1 MESQL
6 PLPHRRSPAATLWLL
21 HCITAIALVTCSAS
35 GAKWTHGNEND
46 HLALLE
52 FKANIIDPLGVL
64 SSWNSSHH
72 ICEWFGVT
80 CGRRHRRVAR
90 LELKSQGLC
99 GTISPHIGNLSFLR
113 VLDLVNNS
121 FHSRIPLEVGRLS
134 RLQYFYLSN
143 NSLHG
148 SIPPSLSSCSNLVG
162 IRLSNN
168 KLEGQLPVDLG
179 FLSKL
184 KRLILGLNEL
194 NGVIP
199 ASIGNLTSLEHLVMQ
214 ENKLGGKIPDTLG
227 NLRNLKVLSLWDN
240 NLVGNIPSSV
250 TNISSMEV
258 LAVSHNR
265 LAGTLPL
272 DLGITLPN
280 IQYFS
285 IAINQFFG
293 PIPRSISNMSQLSSF
308 IIQSNNFTG
317 DVPSFQQMSNLYWFS
332 VADNYLG
339 SEQANDLN
347 FLCSLAN
354 STTLHRL
361 HISVNNFG
369 GAMPKCIGNM
379 SNTLNDFTLHG
390 NALSGTLPSSIGYL
404 VGLEVLSLSYN
415 SFSGIIPPE
424 IGSLN
429 KIKRLYLAICEFT
442 GEIPRTLGNLTV
454 MTILSLLGNNL
465 TGTIPSSLGKC
476 QSLLSLDLSENKLAG
491 AIPPEIMSLSS
502 LSIYADF
509 SENDLAGELPMEIG
523 NLKSLTQLDLSR
535 NRLLGEIPS
544 SLGSCMSLMFLSM
557 QDNMFTGPIP
567 STLSSLKGIQELNL
581 SHNRLSGQIPEFLK
595 DLNLS
600 ILDLSFNNFQ
610 GKLPKEGVF
619 ANSSATSVRGN
630 KELCGGLP
638 EYRLPKCQS
647 TGKSS
652 NGRVRNASIY
662 KVSGILATTLVF
674 LLLFFLWHRKQRKT
688 VASGASNDGFLKV
701 SYGDL
706 LKATDGF
713 SSANLI
719 GTGSF
724 GSVFRGV
731 LGLEQT
737 AIAVKVLNLDRHGA
751 SKSFIAECEALR
763 NIRHRNLVKVLT
775 ACSGSDYQ
783 GNDFK
788 ALVYE
793 FMVNGSLDEWLH
805 PPVGTSGEREDIQRE
820 LGLVQRVNIASDVA
834 CALDYLHHQ
843 CETPIV
849 HCDLKPSNILIDGEM
864 TGHVGDFGLVRFMPE
879 ATRELI
885 SDQTS
890 SIGVKGSLGYIAP
903 EYGAGA
909 EVSINGDVYS
919 YGILILEMFTGKRP
933 TDNMFGD
940 GLNFHSFAMAALPEQ
955 VLQIIDP
962 VLLGESQNEDESRGI
977 RRSRRSHERLLKIQE
992 CLVSIV
998 EIGVVCS
1005 SEVPRDRM
1013 SIGDVA
1019 AALQAIQNKLLGS

>member
-1 MESQL
+1 M
-6 PLPHRRSPAATLWLL
+6 
-21 HCITAIALVTCSAS
+21 
-35 GAKWTHGNEND
+35 
-46 HLALLE
+46 
-52 FKANIIDPLGVL
+52 
-64 SSWNSSHH
+64 
-72 ICEWFGVT
+72 
-80 CGRRHRRVAR
+80 
-90 LELKSQGLC
+90 
-99 GTISPHIGNLSFLR
+99 SPHIGNLSFLR
-113 VLDLVNNS
+113 VLHLENNS

-134 RLQYFYLSN
+134 RLGYFSLYN

-148 SIPPSLSSCSNLVG
+148 PIPPSLSSCSNLVS
-162 IRLSNN
+162 IILFNN
-168 KLEGQLPVDLG
+168 KLQGQLPVDLG

-184 KRLILGLNEL
+184 KRLSLGLKEL

-199 ASIGNLTSLEHLVMQ
+199 ASIGNLTSLVYLFMQ
-214 ENKLGGKIPDTLG
+214 ENKPGGRIPYTLS
-227 NLRNLKVLSLWDN
+227 NLRNLKELALWGN
-240 NLVGNIPSSV
+240 NFVGNFPSSI
-250 TNISSMEV
+250 TNISSMEYLDLSNNQLV
-258 LAVSHNR
+258 
-265 LAGTLPL
+265 GTLPL
-272 DLGITLPN
+272 DLGITLP
-280 IQYFS
+280 ILQDLDIS
-285 IAINQFFG
+285 QNQFFG
-293 PIPRSISNMSQLSSF
+293 PIPKSISNMSQLSRF
-308 IIQSNNFTG
+308 VIQYNNFTG
-317 DVPSFQQMSNLYWFS
+317 DVPSFQQMSNLSWLS
-332 VADNYLG
+332 MAVNYLG
-339 SEQANDLN
+339 TEKANDLN

-354 STTLHRL
+354 STTLQWL
-361 HISVNNFG
+361 DISENNFG
-369 GAMPKCIGNM
+369 GTIPKCIGNM
-379 SNTLNDFTLHG
+379 SNTLHVSSSHA
-390 NALSGTLPSSIGYL
+390 NALSGPFPSSLWDLID
-404 VGLEVLSLSYN
+404 LEVLSISSN

-429 KIKRLYLAICEFT
+429 KIKALFLGICEFT
-442 GEIPRTLGNLTV
+442 GEIPHSLGNLTV
-454 MTILSLLGNNL
+454 MTTLSLRGNNL

-476 QSLLSLDLSENKLAG
+476 QSLLLLDIAENKLAG

-509 SENDLAGELPMEIG
+509 SENNLSGELPLEIG
-523 NLKSLTQLDLSR
+523 NLKNLGDL
-535 NRLLGEIPS
+535 RLNGNKLSGEIPS
-544 SLGSCMSLMFLSM
+544 SLGSCMSLMFLYM

-567 STLSSLKGIQELNL
+567 STLSSLKGIEVLNL

-619 ANSSATSVRGN
+619 ANTSATSVLGN

-638 EYRLPKCQS
+638 EYRLPKCES
-647 TGKSS
+647 TGKST
-652 NGRVRNASIY
+652 NGRVRTASICT
-662 KVSGILATTLVF
+662 VSGILATTLV
-674 LLLFFLWHRKQRKT
+674 LLLLYFLWHRKQRKT
-688 VASGASNDGFLKV
+688 VASSASKDGFLKV
-701 SYGDL
+701 SYRDL

-775 ACSGSDYQ
+775 ACSGSDYL

-805 PPVGTSGEREDIQRE
+805 PPVRTSGEREDIPRQ
-820 LGLVQRVNIASDVA
+820 LGLVQRVNIAADVA

-919 YGILILEMFTGKRP
+919 YGILVLEMFTGKRP

-940 GLNFHSFAMAALPEQ
+940 GLNLHSFAKAALPEQ

-962 VLLGESQNEDESRGI
+962 VLLGESQNKDDSRGI
-977 RRSRRSHERLLKIQE
+977 RRSQRSHERLLKIQE

-1005 SEVPRDRM
+1005 SEVLRDRM
-1013 SIGDVA
+1013 SMGDVA
-1019 AALQAIQNKLLGS
+1019 AALQAVRNKLLGS